1 MDGGRCKEIFVRFGR
16 RVRVWARA
24 FWRTLL
30 SPVSRACFIGFLLA
44 VALSWVVSSRM
55 AYLNAKEMLRSAA
68 ADMRL
73 AIDNCVDELLFYEG
87 HAICKHYRTPQAM
100 VNENLDEILKRYNID
115 ELSVVGSN
123 GVAVADSLSGP
134 GFDMGSQPESAKF
147 NCLLGDVET
156 YSQPF
161 RSAVERP
168 GVRRKYAGVRFPPP
182 AKGYVQLGFDET
194 RVKDGID
201 FWFADLATGRHIGE
215 RGFFVIAKEETGV
228 IDSNSYEPERS
239 GETPR
244 ERRTLADIGFDADKA
259 PTDPQ
264 KFFFA
269 TLFGERCL
277 CLTEVRSHHRV
288 VSALPITEVE
298 GRSSSLVRWTSLILL
313 VIFVLVVLFMT
324 KLTRLV
330 DQLRVYIAEEKERQQ
345 KDLVLAHTIQTSS
358 LSTDFPDEPDFAIS
372 ARMITARDVGGDFYD
387 FCRLPDGRMLVLI
400 ADVSGKGVPAAL
412 FMMRAK
418 AIIRSAVFRR
428 PEALAE
434 AISEANAA
442 LAEANDAN
450 MFVTAWIAVFDRAT
464 GAVECVNAGHNPPL
478 VRHADGSVEWLRL
491 RSGLVLAAMDGA
503 KYRTERLSL
512 RRGDVLFLYTDGV
525 TEAMDADS
533 GQFGEERLESAL
545 KGANTREIDAVCDAI
560 RRFVGATE
568 QSDDITILTLR
579 YK

>member
-1 MDGGRCKEIFVRFGR
+1 MNEKVTVSNRLKHQV
-16 RVRVWARA
+16 VALARA
-24 FWRTLL
+24 LWSTLL
-30 SPVSRACFIGFLLA
+30 SPASRACFIGFVLA
-44 VALSWVVSSRM
+44 VAFSWIVSSR
-55 AYLNAKEMLRSAA
+55 NAHQNAEDTLRAAA

-87 HAICKHYRTPQAM
+87 HAICKHYGTPQAM
-100 VNENLDEILKRYNID
+100 VNENLNDILRRYNLD
-115 ELSVVGSN
+115 ELSVVGAD

-147 NCLLGDVET
+147 NCLLRGVET

-161 RSAVERP
+161 RAAVERP

-228 IDSNSYEPERS
+228 IDSNSFESEQR
-239 GETPR
+239 GEAPR
-244 ERRTLADIGFDADKA
+244 KRRTLAEIGFDADKA
-259 PTDPQ
+259 PKDPNEV
-264 KFFFA
+264 F
-269 TLFGERCL
+269 TMRLFGEDCL

-288 VSALPITEVE
+288 ISALPLSEVMGSTE
-298 GRSSSLVRWTSLILL
+298 SLIVWTSLILL
-313 VIFVLVVLFMT
+313 VIFAIVVAFMT

-330 DQLRVYIAEEKERQQ
+330 NQLRVYIAAEKERQQ
-345 KDLVLAHTIQTSS
+345 KDLILARTIQASS
-358 LSTDFPDEPDFAIS
+358 LSTDFPDKPEFAIV

-387 FCRLPDGRMLVLI
+387 FCPLADGRILVLV

-418 AIIRSAVFRR
+418 AIIRSAVYRR
-428 PEALAE
+428 PDSLAAAIEEANSALAD
-434 AISEANAA
+434 
-442 LAEANDAN
+442 ANDAN
-450 MFVTAWIAVFDRAT
+450 MFVTAWIALLDLKT

-478 VRHADGSVEWLRL
+478 VKHADGSLEWLRV
-491 RSGLVLAAMDGA
+491 RSGLVLAAVGGA
-503 KYRTERLSL
+503 KYRTERLAL
-512 RRGDVLFLYTDGV
+512 RHGDVLFLYTDGV
-525 TEAMDADS
+525 TEAMNVA
-533 GQFGEERLESAL
+533 GELYGEPRLEAAL
-545 KGANTREIDAVCDAI
+545 KGAGADAIAAVCDDLHAY
-560 RRFVGATE
+560 VGAAE
-568 QSDDITILTLR
+568 QSDDITILTLL

>member
-1 MDGGRCKEIFVRFGR
+1 MDERNKLWKRLKR
-16 RVRVWARA
+16 KLRDLARA
-24 FWRTLL
+24 LWRTLL

-44 VALSWVVSSRM
+44 VALSWVVSTHM
-55 AYLNAKEMLRSAA
+55 AYQNAEVMLRSAA
-68 ADMRL
+68 ADMCL
-73 AIDNCVDELLFYEG
+73 AIDNCVDELLFYQG

-100 VNENLDEILKRYNID
+100 VHENLGEILKRYNLD
-115 ELSVVGSN
+115 EISIVGAD
-123 GVAVADSLSGP
+123 GIAVADSLSGP

-147 NCLLGDVET
+147 NCLLRGVET

-182 AKGYVQLGFDET
+182 AKGYVQMGFDET

-201 FWFADLATGRHIGE
+201 FWFADLAIGRHVGE

-228 IDSNSYEPERS
+228 IDSNSYETEVR

-244 ERRTLADIGFDADKA
+244 VRRTLADIGFDVAQA
-259 PTDPQ
+259 PKDPQ
-264 KFFFA
+264 QVFRA
-269 TLFGERCL
+269 QLFGEECL

-288 VSALPITEVE
+288 ITALPLSEVN
-298 GRSSSLVRWTSLILL
+298 GSSDSLAVWTSLILL
-313 VIFVLVVLFMT
+313 VIFVLVVAFMT

-330 DQLRVYIAEEKERQQ
+330 DQLRVYIAAEKERQQ
-345 KDLVLAHTIQTSS
+345 KDLVLAHTIQTSV
-358 LSTDFPDEPDFAIS
+358 LATVFPDEPAYAID

-387 FCRLPDGRMLVLI
+387 FCRLPDGRILFLI

-418 AIIRSAVFRR
+418 TVIGNAVSRR
-428 PEALAE
+428 PDSLAE
-434 AISEANAA
+434 AISEANAS
-442 LAEANDAN
+442 LAKANEAN
-450 MFVTAWIAVFDRAT
+450 MFVTAWIAVIDLAT
-464 GAVECVNAGHNPPL
+464 GSVECVNAGHNPPL
-478 VRHADGSVEWLRL
+478 VRHPDGSVEWLRV

-503 KYRTERLSL
+503 PYRTSHVTLGH
-512 RRGDVLFLYTDGV
+512 GDLLFLYTDGV
-525 TEAMDADS
+525 TEAMNAD
-533 GQFGEERLESAL
+533 GELFGEPRLATAL
-545 KGANTREIDAVCDAI
+545 AGAGAHEVDAVCEAV
-560 RRFVGATE
+560 RAFVGEAE